1 MPSSQ
6 SNYKQQLM
14 TLPVNSLETNPFQP
28 RETIQS
34 EEIVELSNS
43 IKTHG
48 VIEPLVVAKT
58 PAGYQIIAGERRW
71 RAAKMAGLEE
81 VPASVIVT
89 TPRQMLE
96 LALVENVQRQDLH
109 AIERAKGFQQLIRE
123 FDLSVKEIAERV
135 GKSQSYVSNSLRLL
149 GLPDLVKD
157 GVIEGEISEGHA
169 RALASLEDERAQIQT
184 YKEIV
189 EKHASVRG
197 AEELVRKKKEKV
209 DDLPDYLKR
218 PSSQKKT
225 KKIKLLL
232 TTLKKHCKNPVSITL
247 RQSSMQSRL
256 SITLKGTERQ
266 IEKDLNLILDR
277 LNK

>member
-1 MPSSQ
+1 
-6 SNYKQQLM
+6 
-14 TLPVNSLETNPFQP
+14 
-28 RETIQS
+28 
-34 EEIVELSNS
+34 
-43 IKTHG
+43 
-48 VIEPLVVAKT
+48 
-58 PAGYQIIAGERRW
+58 
-71 RAAKMAGLEE
+71 MAGLEE

-232 TTLKKHCKNPVSITL
+232 TTLKKQCKNPISITL

>member
-1 MPSSQ
+1 MPPPQ
-6 SNYKQQLM
+6 TDYKQKLV
-14 TLPVNSLETNPFQP
+14 TLPVNSLEANPFQP
-28 RETIQS
+28 REKIQS
-34 EEIVELSNS
+34 QDIVELSQS

-71 RAAKMAGLEE
+71 RAAKMAGLDE

-109 AIERAKGFQQLIRE
+109 AIERAKGFQQLLRE
-123 FDLSVKEIAERV
+123 FNLSVKEIAERV

-157 GVIEGEISEGHA
+157 GVIGGEISEGHA
-169 RALASLEDERAQIQT
+169 RALASLENEKDQIQT

-189 EKHASVRG
+189 EQHASVRG
-197 AEELVRKKKEKV
+197 AEELVRKKKEKIE
-209 DDLPDYLKR
+209 DLPEYLKR
-218 PSSQKKT
+218 PPSQKKT
-225 KKIKLLL
+225 KLVKSLQVSLNKR
-232 TTLKKHCKNPVSITL
+232 CKNSVSISL

-256 SITLKGTERQ
+256 SITLKGNERQ
-266 IEKDLNLILDR
+266 IEKDLNMILD
-277 LNK
+277 LLKK